1 MRIDKMTSKLQN
13 ALADA
18 QSLAVGRSHGQLD
31 PGHVLLALLDAQ
43 DSGLKGLIQK
53 AGGDLGQLRSG
64 LDEYLSNLP
73 VIGQFDG
80 NVQMSQDL
88 ARLFNLADREAQARG
103 DQYIASELVLLAALE
118 MNHAVTKVLTRAG
131 LTRKAVVTAIDSLR
145 GGASVND
152 AGAEENREALDKYTT
167 DLTARAADG
176 KLDPVIGRDDEI
188 RRTIQ
193 VLQRR
198 TKNNPVLIG
207 EPGVGK
213 TAIVEGLAQRIING
227 EVPEG
232 LKDKRV
238 LALDMGSLL
247 AGAKFRGEFEER
259 LKAVLN
265 ELSKEEGRVILFID
279 ELHTMVGAGKAEGAM
294 DAGNMLKPALARG
307 ELHCVGATTLNEY
320 RQYIEKDAALER
332 RFQKVLVDEPSEEDT
347 IAILRGL
354 KERYEVHH
362 GVDITDSAII
372 AAAKLSTRYITDRQL
387 PDKAIDLI
395 DEAASRIRMELDSK
409 PEEMDRLDRR
419 LIQLKMEREALKKE
433 TDEASRKRLESLEE
447 QISELSREY
456 ADLEEVWKSEKA
468 SIQGAAQYKADLEQA
483 RIDLEAARRQGDLG
497 RMSELQYGVIPN
509 LEKKIAEAGESDEAD
524 TSRHQLLRSN
534 VTEEEIAEVVSRW
547 TGIPVAKML
556 EGERDKL
563 LRMEEA
569 LHERVIGQDEAV
581 TAVANAVRRSRAG
594 LADPNRPNGSFLFL
608 GPTGVGKT
616 ELCKSLAN
624 FLFDTEE
631 AMVRIDMSEFMEK
644 HSVARL
650 IGAPPGYVG
659 YEEGGYL
666 TEAVRR
672 KPYSVLLLDE
682 VEKAHPDVFNILLQV
697 LEDGRLTDGQGR
709 TVDFRNTV
717 IVMTSNMGSEI
728 IQRMG
733 GDESDYESM
742 KEAVMTVV
750 GNHFRPELINRI
762 DEVVVFHALG
772 QEQIQAIAAIQLDR
786 LRARL
791 AERDLKLE
799 VSDDAMAQLAVVG
812 FDPVFGARPLK
823 RAIQSRMENPLAQDL
838 LSGRFSPGDTIKVT
852 TEAGRLVFDKA

>member
-1 MRIDKMTSKLQN
+1 M
-13 ALADA
+13 
-18 QSLAVGRSHGQLD
+18 
-31 PGHVLLALLDAQ
+31 
-43 DSGLKGLIQK
+43 
-53 AGGDLGQLRSG
+53 
-64 LDEYLSNLP
+64 
-73 VIGQFDG
+73 
-80 NVQMSQDL
+80 
-88 ARLFNLADREAQARG
+88 
-103 DQYIASELVLLAALE
+103 
-118 MNHAVTKVLTRAG
+118 LT
-131 LTRKAVVTAIDSLR
+131 LT
-145 GGASVND
+145 
-152 AGAEENREALDKYTT
+152 
-167 DLTARAADG
+167 
-176 KLDPVIGRDDEI
+176 
-188 RRTIQ
+188 
-193 VLQRR
+193 
-198 TKNNPVLIG
+198 
-207 EPGVGK
+207 GVGK
-213 TAIVEGLAQRIING
+213 RYPTGDR
-227 EVPEG
+227 
-232 LKDKRV
+232 
-238 LALDMGSLL
+238 ALTDIQLSLPKGQVMAL
-247 AGAKFRGEFEER
+247 IGP
-259 LKAVLN
+259 
-265 ELSKEEGRVILFID
+265 S
-279 ELHTMVGAGKAEGAM
+279 GAGKSTLIRCVNRLVEPTQGSIRLEDVELTKLSGSRLRHARRSMGMIFQEYALVDRLSVMENVLSGQLGYVGFWRSFLRRYPQEAVAEAFR
-294 DAGNMLKPALARG
+294 L
-307 ELHCVGATTLNEY
+307 
-320 RQYIEKDAALER
+320 LER
-332 RFQKVLVDEPSEEDT
+332 VGLPHAIDKRADALSGGQRQRVGIARALLQSPKLLLVDEPTEADT

-433 TDEASRKRLESLEE
+433 TDEASKKRLEALNNQIHDLE
-447 QISELSREY
+447 REY
-456 ADLEEVWKSEKA
+456 ADLDEIWKAEKA
-468 SIQGAAQYKADLEQA
+468 SIQGAAQFKAELEQA
-483 RIDLEAARRQGDLG
+483 RIDLEQARRQGDLG
-497 RMSELQYGVIPN
+497 RMSEIQYGKIPA
-509 LEKKIAEAGESDEAD
+509 LEKKISEAGEGEAD
-524 TSRHQLLRSN
+524 TASHQLLRSN

-547 TGIPVAKML
+547 TGIPVSKML

-563 LRMEEA
+563 LRMEDA
-569 LHERVIGQDEAV
+569 LHERVIGQHEAV
-581 TAVANAVRRSRAG
+581 EAVANAVRRSRAG

-717 IVMTSNMGSEI
+717 IVMTSNMGSDI

-733 GDESDYESM
+733 GDDNDYELM
-742 KEAVMTVV
+742 KNAVMEVV

-772 QEQIQAIAAIQLDR
+772 QEQIQAIAGIQLER
-786 LRARL
+786 LKGRL
-791 AERDLKLE
+791 AEHDLSLE
-799 VSDDAMAQLAVVG
+799 ISDDAMAQLAVVG

-823 RAIQSRMENPLAQDL
+823 RAIQSRIENPLAQNL
-838 LSGRFSPGDTIKVT
+838 LAGKYAPGDTIHISAN
-852 TEAGRLVFDKA
+852 EGELVFS